1 MDNLLESNDIYKNYS
16 TNEESN
22 TYNNALG
29 TYNTEDFTIRL
40 AYFIH
45 DKLENLETGNLS
57 FSNIDVDT
65 LRAYSTYFHET
76 IHWRQHIGSTSG
88 FILSLIMP
96 FQYTAIEQSLKI
108 VLKEIGPIK
117 SLKQYY
123 YNNVKTN
130 TPTDELFI
138 NLNNIFN
145 NFYDMLH
152 YKNLVINPKIITQE
166 MHEEFYLS
174 YGHATAYTYINLL
187 DQLSYFFD
195 DKDKFKINNKIES
208 LKKLISS
215 QQGSPYVEF
224 NAFKENN
231 KVIPPLGVKQI
242 YEGQARF
249 LQLQLL
255 YFSNKNLFNI
265 EYFKDKDLLSGIYG
279 DAFELYLKIIEH
291 DFPEDFGDS
300 IIAIFLIVC
309 DLAINPSTA
318 FPLEIE
324 HDDSFFFDAIPG
336 IRFYDLCN
344 EVKNLINS
352 NENISIKDYSK
363 DEYDRITSLLCENLC
378 YPKPNFFLN
387 KIINWKNENKKISE
401 IIDEEIDYSFKDEFY
416 QVRFLFSKFITFSQD
431 KLNSP
436 EFFCWTGAC
445 SAGKNVNDEYRKL
458 TEKYKA
464 PFINQKDLDVYAASI
479 DNINENNLEKM
490 KDSFT
495 LMNIISNLTRQ
506 WINNDGD
513 FKIDFIK
520 EINGKYSYDELYQSY
535 SLIFKNHFGVDFE
548 QFKSPNE

>member
-1 MDNLLESNDIYKNYS
+1 M
-16 TNEESN
+16 
-22 TYNNALG
+22 
-29 TYNTEDFTIRL
+29 
-40 AYFIH
+40 
-45 DKLENLETGNLS
+45 
-57 FSNIDVDT
+57 
-65 LRAYSTYFHET
+65 
-76 IHWRQHIGSTSG
+76 
-88 FILSLIMP
+88 
-96 FQYTAIEQSLKI
+96 
-108 VLKEIGPIK
+108 
-117 SLKQYY
+117 
-123 YNNVKTN
+123 
-130 TPTDELFI
+130 
-138 NLNNIFN
+138 
-145 NFYDMLH
+145 
-152 YKNLVINPKIITQE
+152 
-166 MHEEFYLS
+166 
-174 YGHATAYTYINLL
+174 
-187 DQLSYFFD
+187 
-195 DKDKFKINNKIES
+195 
-208 LKKLISS
+208 
-215 QQGSPYVEF
+215 
-224 NAFKENN
+224 
-231 KVIPPLGVKQI
+231 
-242 YEGQARF
+242 
-249 LQLQLL
+249 
-255 YFSNKNLFNI
+255 
-265 EYFKDKDLLSGIYG
+265 LSGIYG

-344 EVKNLINS
+344 ERKNLINS

-479 DNINENNLEKM
+479 DNINENNLEK
-490 KDSFT
+490 
-495 LMNIISNLTRQ
+495 
-506 WINNDGD
+506 
-513 FKIDFIK
+513 
-520 EINGKYSYDELYQSY
+520 
-535 SLIFKNHFGVDFE
+535 
-548 QFKSPNE
+548 NER